1 MEEIYIKARAKV
13 NLNLEVLGKR
23 KDNYHNL
30 ESVFQK
36 INLYDEIYI
45 KKIQTDNFKLNIN
58 VKELNTKEN
67 IIYKAYMKLKEQYK
81 LINGIE
87 VTVNKKIPM
96 RAGMAG
102 GSTDCA
108 AFIIAMNKLFEL
120 KLSKEDMEILGKSLG
135 ADVVPC
141 FYNKAVKA
149 EGIGDIIT
157 NIDTH
162 FKYYMIIIKPEI
174 ACNTKEMY
182 QKLDTEE
189 GIQQLHTSENI
200 IKALENKDIQILS
213 NNLYNVFEEV
223 VQEKEIIQ
231 QLKKELI
238 KNGALQ
244 ALMTGSGSCVYGV
257 FKDKQS
263 AKNAYITLKDRYQTY
278 ICTSYNVK
286 RGECFDRRK
295 NSNSHYLSSR
305 K

>member
-1 MEEIYIKARAKV
+1 MEEKYIKARAKV
-13 NLNLEVLGKR
+13 NLNLEILGKR
-23 KDNYHNL
+23 EDNYHNL

-36 INLYDEIYI
+36 VNLYDEIYI
-45 KKIQTDNFKLNIN
+45 KKTETDDFKLNIN

-67 IIYKAYMKLKEQYK
+67 IIYKAYVKLKEQYK
-81 LINGIE
+81 VINGIE

-96 RAGMAG
+96 QAGMAG

-108 AFIIAMNKLFEL
+108 AFIIAMNKLFDL
-120 KLSKEDMEILGKSLG
+120 KLTKKEIESLGKSLG

-149 EGIGDIIT
+149 EGIGEIIT

-162 FKYYMIIIKPEI
+162 FKYYMVIIKPKI
-174 ACNTKEMY
+174 SCNTKEMF
-182 QKLDTEE
+182 QKLDTEK

-200 IKALENKDIQILS
+200 IKALENKNIHLLA

-223 VQEKEIIQ
+223 IQEKVIIQ
-231 QLKKELI
+231 DIKKELI

-244 ALMTGSGSCVYGV
+244 ALMTGTGSCVYGI

-263 AKNAYITLKDRYQTY
+263 AKNAYIALKDKYQTY

-286 RGECFDRRK
+286 KGEMF
-295 NSNSHYLSSR
+295 
-305 K
+305 

>member
-1 MEEIYIKARAKV
+1 MKKIYIKARAKV
-13 NLNLEVLGKR
+13 NLNLEILGKR
-23 KDNYHNL
+23 EDNYHNL

-45 KKIQTDNFKLNIN
+45 KKIQTDDFKLNIN
-58 VKELNTKEN
+58 VKELDTKEN
-67 IIYKAYMKLKEQYK
+67 IIYKAYVKLKEKYK
-81 LINGIE
+81 TITGIE

-96 RAGMAG
+96 QAGMAG

-108 AFIIAMNKLFEL
+108 AFIIAMNKLFDL
-120 KLSKEDMEILGKSLG
+120 KLTKKEMESLGKSLG

-157 NIDTH
+157 NIDTN
-162 FKYYMIIIKPEI
+162 FKYYMVIIKPKI
-174 ACNTKEMY
+174 SCNTKEMF

-189 GIQQLHTSENI
+189 DIQQLHTSENI
-200 IKALENKDIQILS
+200 IKALENKDIYLLA

-223 VQEKEIIQ
+223 IQEKEIIQ
-231 QLKKELI
+231 QIKKEFI

-244 ALMTGSGSCVYGV
+244 ALMTGSGSCVYGI

-263 AKNAYITLKDRYQTY
+263 AKNAYIALKDKYQTY
-278 ICTSYNVK
+278 ICVSYNVK
-286 RGECFDRRK
+286 KGEMF
-295 NSNSHYLSSR
+295 
-305 K
+305 

>member
-1 MEEIYIKARAKV
+1 MEEKYIKARAKV
-13 NLNLEVLGKR
+13 NLNLEILGKR
-23 KDNYHNL
+23 EDNYHNL

-36 INLYDEIYI
+36 VNLYDEIYI
-45 KKIQTDNFKLNIN
+45 KKTPTDDFKLNIN

-67 IIYKAYMKLKEQYK
+67 IIYKAYVKLKEKYK
-81 LINGIE
+81 AISGIE

-96 RAGMAG
+96 QAGMAG

-108 AFIIAMNKLFEL
+108 AFIIAMNKLFDL
-120 KLSKEDMEILGKSLG
+120 KLTKKEIESLGKSLG

-149 EGIGDIIT
+149 EGIGEIIT

-162 FKYYMIIIKPEI
+162 FKYYMVIIKPEI
-174 ACNTKEMY
+174 ACNTKEMF

-200 IKALENKDIQILS
+200 IKALENKDIHLLA

-223 VQEKEIIQ
+223 IQEKEIIQ
-231 QLKKELI
+231 DIKKELI

-244 ALMTGSGSCVYGV
+244 ALMTGTGSCVYGI
-257 FKDKQS
+257 FEDKQS
-263 AKNAYITLKDRYQTY
+263 AKDAYIALKDNYQTY

-286 RGECFDRRK
+286 KGEMF
-295 NSNSHYLSSR
+295 
-305 K
+305 

>member
-1 MEEIYIKARAKV
+1 MKKIYIKARAKV
-13 NLNLEVLGKR
+13 NLNLEILGKR
-23 KDNYHNL
+23 EDNYHNL

-36 INLYDEIYI
+36 VNLYDEIYI
-45 KKIQTDNFKLNIN
+45 KKIQTDDFKLNIN

-67 IIYKAYMKLKEQYK
+67 IIYKAYVKLKEQYK
-81 LINGIE
+81 VINGIE

-96 RAGMAG
+96 QAGMAG

-108 AFIIAMNKLFEL
+108 AFIIAMNKLFDL
-120 KLSKEDMEILGKSLG
+120 KLTKKEMEALGKSLG

-141 FYNKAVKA
+141 FYNKAIKA

-157 NIDTH
+157 NIDTD
-162 FKYYMIIIKPEI
+162 FKYYMVIIKPKI

-189 GIQQLHTSENI
+189 DIQQLHTTDDI
-200 IKALENKDIQILS
+200 IKALETKDIQLLA

-223 VQEKEIIQ
+223 IQEKEIIQ
-231 QLKKELI
+231 DIKKELI

-244 ALMTGSGSCVYGV
+244 ALMTGSGSCVYGI

-263 AKNAYITLKDRYQTY
+263 AKNAYIALGKKYQTF
-278 ICTSYNVK
+278 ICISYNVK
-286 RGECFDRRK
+286 
-295 NSNSHYLSSR
+295 
-305 K
+305 

>member
-13 NLNLEVLGKR
+13 NLNLEILGKR
-23 KDNYHNL
+23 EDNYHNL

-36 INLYDEIYI
+36 VNLYDEIYI
-45 KKIQTDNFKLNIN
+45 KKIQTDDFKLNIN
-58 VKELNTKEN
+58 VKELETKEN
-67 IIYKAYMKLKEQYK
+67 IIYKAYVKLKEKYK
-81 LINGIE
+81 TITGIE

-96 RAGMAG
+96 QAGMAG

-108 AFIIAMNKLFEL
+108 AFIIAMNKLFDL
-120 KLSKEDMEILGKSLG
+120 KLTKKEMESLGKSLG

-157 NIDTH
+157 NIDTN
-162 FKYYMIIIKPEI
+162 FKYYMVIIKPKI
-174 ACNTKEMY
+174 SCNTKEMF

-189 GIQQLHTSENI
+189 DIQQLHTSENI
-200 IKALENKDIQILS
+200 IKALENKDIYLLA

-223 VQEKEIIQ
+223 IQEKEIIQ
-231 QLKKELI
+231 QIKKEFI

-244 ALMTGSGSCVYGV
+244 ALMTGSGSCVYGI

-263 AKNAYITLKDRYQTY
+263 AKNAYIALKDKYQTY
-278 ICTSYNVK
+278 ICVSYNVK
-286 RGECFDRRK
+286 KGEMF
-295 NSNSHYLSSR
+295 
-305 K
+305 

>member
-1 MEEIYIKARAKV
+1 MKKIYIKARAKV
-13 NLNLEVLGKR
+13 NLNLEILGKR
-23 KDNYHNL
+23 EDNYHNL

-45 KKIQTDNFKLNIN
+45 KKIQTDDFKLNIN
-58 VKELNTKEN
+58 VKELDTKEN
-67 IIYKAYMKLKEQYK
+67 IIYKAYVKLKEQYK
-81 LINGIE
+81 TITGIE

-96 RAGMAG
+96 QAGMAG

-108 AFIIAMNKLFEL
+108 AFIIAMNKLFDL
-120 KLSKEDMEILGKSLG
+120 KLTKKEMESLGKSLG

-157 NIDTH
+157 NIDTN
-162 FKYYMIIIKPEI
+162 FKYYMVIIKPKI
-174 ACNTKEMY
+174 SCNTKEMF

-189 GIQQLHTSENI
+189 DIQQLHTSENI
-200 IKALENKDIQILS
+200 IKALENKDIYLLA

-223 VQEKEIIQ
+223 IQEKEIIQ
-231 QLKKELI
+231 QIKKEFI

-244 ALMTGSGSCVYGV
+244 ALMTGSGSCVYGI

-263 AKNAYITLKDRYQTY
+263 AKNAYIALKDKYQTY
-278 ICTSYNVK
+278 ICVSYNVK
-286 RGECFDRRK
+286 KGEMF
-295 NSNSHYLSSR
+295 
-305 K
+305 

>member
-13 NLNLEVLGKR
+13 NLNLEILEKR
-23 KDNYHNL
+23 EDNYHNL

-36 INLYDEIYI
+36 VNLYDEIYI
-45 KKIQTDNFKLNIN
+45 KKIQTDDFKLNIN

-67 IIYKAYMKLKEQYK
+67 IIYKAYVKLKEKYK
-81 LINGIE
+81 VISGIE

-96 RAGMAG
+96 QAGMAG

-108 AFIIAMNKLFEL
+108 AFIIAMNKLFDL
-120 KLSKEDMEILGKSLG
+120 KLTKKEMEALGKSLG

-141 FYNKAVKA
+141 FYNKAIKA

-157 NIDTH
+157 NIDTD
-162 FKYYMIIIKPEI
+162 FKYYMVIIKPKI

-189 GIQQLHTSENI
+189 DIQQLHTSENI
-200 IKALENKDIQILS
+200 IKALENKDIYLLA

-223 VQEKEIIQ
+223 IQEKEIIENV
-231 QLKKELI
+231 KKELI
-238 KNGALQ
+238 KSGALQ
-244 ALMTGSGSCVYGV
+244 ALMTGSGSCVYGI

-263 AKNAYITLKDRYQTY
+263 AKDGYIALKDKYLTY
-278 ICTSYNVK
+278 ICVSYNVK
-286 RGECFDRRK
+286 KGEMF
-295 NSNSHYLSSR
+295 
-305 K
+305 